1 MKEKIPKI
9 IHYCWF
15 GKGPKPE
22 LVLKCIASWEKYLP
36 DYEIKE
42 WNENNFDI
50 NSNIYCKEAYER
62 KKYAF
67 VSDYVRL
74 YAVYNEGGIYF
85 DTDLEVIKN
94 MDVFLN
100 NKAFTGFED
109 NEFAFTAVFGAL
121 KHSKWLKKLLD
132 YYDNKHFVDEM
143 GNMNLTPNTQIVT
156 EINVNYFHLKNNN
169 TYQNLGEFVIYPS
182 EYFSPKSWKTNEI
195 NITDNTYT
203 IHHFSASWHDK
214 YEKKLINKKRY
225 FIKKYGEIEG
235 AKKYKKYYN
244 RHKYFIKFQRFLD
257 NPKII
262 LKKLKRRK

>member
-100 NKAFTGFED
+100 NKAFTSKAPEELVLKEKNKL
-109 NEFAFTAVFGAL
+109 NEEKEEL
-121 KHSKWLKKLLD
+121 RKL
-132 YYDNKHFVDEM
+132 
-143 GNMNLTPNTQIVT
+143 Q
-156 EINVNYFHLKNNN
+156 
-169 TYQNLGEFVIYPS
+169 S
-182 EYFSPKSWKTNEI
+182 
-195 NITDNTYT
+195 
-203 IHHFSASWHDK
+203 
-214 YEKKLINKKRY
+214 
-225 FIKKYGEIEG
+225 
-235 AKKYKKYYN
+235 
-244 RHKYFIKFQRFLD
+244 
-257 NPKII
+257 
-262 LKKLKRRK
+262 